1 MAQQERKS
9 WFIAGG
15 LLAVLAAGG
24 AGWWWYAQPTPPV
37 TVVSGNGRLEA
48 QAIDVA
54 TKFSGRIAEVL
65 VKEGDLVEAGQ
76 VLVRMDTT
84 SLTAQL
90 RQAQAQVEMAKKQ
103 RLSAEALIAQRRSEE
118 LLAERDLGRARTLYA
133 NANLPLK
140 ELDRAQTSM
149 RTATAARAQAEAQRA
164 QAEASIQAAIAETQR
179 LKADVDESVLRS
191 PLGGRILYRLAEPSE
206 VLPAGGKVLTL
217 LDLTD
222 VHMTIFLSETVA
234 GRIAIG
240 ADARILLDAVPDYA
254 IPAHVRFVAAE
265 AQFTPKEVE
274 TRNEREKLMFRV
286 KVQIDPQLLKAHE
299 PQVKSGLPGV
309 AYVRLDPQAEW
320 PDHLLAKRAP

>member
-1 MAQQERKS
+1 MAKQKRNS
-9 WFIAGG
+9 WFIVAG
-15 LLAVLAAGG
+15 LLILAAVGG
-24 AGWWWYAQPTPPV
+24 AGWWWYTQPTAPV

-54 TKFSGRIAEVL
+54 TKFSGRIAEVR
-65 VKEGDLVEAGQ
+65 VKEGDLVEADQ

-84 SLTAQL
+84 SLVAQL
-90 RQAQAQVEMAKKQ
+90 RQAQAQVEMARKQ
-103 RLSAEALIAQRRSEE
+103 RGSAEALIAQRHSEE
-118 LLAERDLGRARTLYA
+118 RLAERDLGRARTLYA

-149 RTATAARAQAEAQRA
+149 RTATAYRAQAEAQRA
-164 QAEASIQAAIAETQR
+164 QADASIQAAIAETER
-179 LKADVDESVLRS
+179 LNADIDDSVLRA

-222 VHMTIFLSETVA
+222 VYMTIFLPETVV
-234 GRIAIG
+234 GRIPIG
-240 ADARILLDAVPDYA
+240 ADARIVLDAAPDYS

-274 TRNEREKLMFRV
+274 TRNERDKLMFRV

-299 PQVKSGLPGV
+299 AQVKSGLPGV

-320 PDHLLAKRAP
+320 PDHLQAKRAP